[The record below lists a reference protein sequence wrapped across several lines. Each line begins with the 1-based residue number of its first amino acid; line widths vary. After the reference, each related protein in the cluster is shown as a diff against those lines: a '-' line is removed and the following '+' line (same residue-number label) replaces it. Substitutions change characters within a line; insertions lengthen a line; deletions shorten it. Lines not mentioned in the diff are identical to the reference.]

1 MIQLQHVCAGY
12 RGRAVL
18 QDISL
23 SFTPG
28 EVLVLAG
35 PNGCG
40 KSTLLRTALGL
51 LPCISGQVLYNGTP
65 CAALTARQIARQ
77 AAFLSQSRAVP
88 NITARRM
95 VLHGRFPHLSYP
107 RRYTAEDFR
116 IVDAALSK
124 PMPPTLPTGRC
135 PNSVAGSARKST
147 WPWRLHSKP
156 RRC

>member
-51 LPCISGQVLYNGTP
+51 LP
-65 CAALTARQIARQ
+65 
-77 AAFLSQSRAVP
+77 
-88 NITARRM
+88 
-95 VLHGRFPHLSYP
+95 
-107 RRYTAEDFR
+107 
-116 IVDAALSK
+116 
-124 PMPPTLPTGRC
+124 
-135 PNSVAGSARKST
+135 
-147 WPWRLHSKP
+147 
-156 RRC
+156 